1 MAEFWDAIQ
10 VIFDKLILMK
20 LSVHSPTFD
29 LRLNEEAVPHIIDLH
44 KLLYAGFHSCS
55 ISDIDLETSIANAVV
70 KLQYIRLLK
79 QVLWSNKDDIWK
91 KKFDSVRS
99 RTDIIYRSTC
109 LPVHLAAGSWLDSF
123 SNSCRLDCT
132 DRRFRVRASFRSFPL
147 EFTVGW
153 PSLG

>member
-44 KLLYAGFHSCS
+44 KLLYTGFRSCS
-55 ISDIDLETSIANAVV
+55 ISDINLETSISNAVV
-70 KLQYIRLLK
+70 KLQYIRLLE

-99 RTDIIYRSTC
+99 RTDIIYHYLSF
-109 LPVHLAAGSWLDSF
+109 WLDINLSYEKYSF
-123 SNSCRLDCT
+123 CLYL
-132 DRRFRVRASFRSFPL
+132 PQIL
-147 EFTVGW
+147 
-153 PSLG
+153 